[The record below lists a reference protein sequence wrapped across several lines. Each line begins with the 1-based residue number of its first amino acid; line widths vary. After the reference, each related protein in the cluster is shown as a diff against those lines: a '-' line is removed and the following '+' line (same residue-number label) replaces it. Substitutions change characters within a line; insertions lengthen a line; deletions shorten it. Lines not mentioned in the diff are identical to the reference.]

1 MGETFLL
8 WNVLGAMTITISSPH
23 PVLTNAQN
31 LSDYLYKQ
39 MKPAY
44 GEAGTP
50 KLKNFVEHGKDLL
63 GIIVG
68 GAWAQPKHCE
78 QGHLLYPQGKGEP
91 LRHHRNLQ

>member
-63 GIIVG
+63 GIIVS

-78 QGHLLYPQGKGEP
+78 HRGISST
-91 LRHHRNLQ
+91 LRARGNL